1 MNLNIRN
8 IVNCFL
14 LIVPFSLSLWQFYL
28 ITILYIKKIFLLNKI
43 DLLFIILLI
52 PLLTYKFFIYDLYE
66 FFEFM
71 RINYSFFIFY
81 LVFKNVN
88 LNIKHISIILI
99 LIHVSEIIAISLN
112 FYDKTTLFG
121 FSDTGFS
128 LGEFKKGEG
137 QDFMFRRPEGIF
149 TNSTQSSVFY
159 FIIFLMT
166 DKKLLKYLLACC
178 VITFFSGTGII
189 ILVSTIF
196 LDKKHLVIKL
206 FGLIIFSIFSLFI
219 NKISLE
225 YILYNIN
232 YKYELLLTNLKSM
245 NTFNLITGLDKVS
258 YATDFGFEFF
268 LQGYGIYGTLTLLI
282 FVLLNVSKKN
292 NIYLF
297 YILVGSIVHYPLISK
312 ALGALLFGYILSM
325 KKEYNLRLNSKL
337 RISEDP

>member
-1 MNLNIRN
+1 
-8 IVNCFL
+8 
-14 LIVPFSLSLWQFYL
+14 
-28 ITILYIKKIFLLNKI
+28 
-43 DLLFIILLI
+43 
-52 PLLTYKFFIYDLYE
+52 
-66 FFEFM
+66 
-71 RINYSFFIFY
+71 
-81 LVFKNVN
+81 
-88 LNIKHISIILI
+88 
-99 LIHVSEIIAISLN
+99 
-112 FYDKTTLFG
+112 
-121 FSDTGFS
+121 
-128 LGEFKKGEG
+128 
-137 QDFMFRRPEGIF
+137 
-149 TNSTQSSVFY
+149 
-159 FIIFLMT
+159 MT